1 MAISREPL
9 KFLLPKH
16 IAGFVEWGPN
26 NIFLFGESGHIKFIV
41 CWLILLNI
49 NQHTKYDVPTS

>member
-1 MAISREPL
+1 MAILREPL

-41 CWLILLNI
+41 C
-49 NQHTKYDVPTS
+49 